1 MARSRN
7 IKPGFF
13 TNDELAECSPYARLL
28 FAGLWTIADRE
39 GRGEDRPKKIKV
51 LVLPF
56 DDVNVDELLETLSS
70 KGFIRRYKVDGDS
83 YFQIS
88 NWAKHQNPHHK
99 EIASVIPAPSE
110 HVDTVCEGYTPLSN
124 TIRERIKSR
133 DGEKC
138 NYCGSVHNLEIDHIT
153 PVSKGGNSTDD
164 NLQVLCKAC
173 NLLKFNHEVNQEEC
187 IKQGRVV
194 LASSMNHEQTNEI
207 ASCPTD
213 SLNLIPDS
221 PILIPFNTQAAD
233 APCQVD
239 DELPPV
245 KQDDLPPEP
254 QEADVHQ
261 MASRYAFEGS
271 VIRLSQKDFDCWKS
285 LFPNI
290 DLVVELTRLDL
301 EFSHEKPKSW
311 FTTASAK
318 LNYQNKQPTYSQPRK
333 TPVAEKFSTKNYGTT
348 DAPAWV
354 EE

>member
-28 FAGLWTIADRE
+28 FAGLWTIADKE
-39 GRGEDRPKKIKV
+39 GRLDDRPKKIKA

-56 DDVNVDELLETLSS
+56 DNVDCDELLQQLHQHN
-70 KGFIRRYKVDGDS
+70 FITRYSVDGGA
-83 YFQIS
+83 YVQIN
-88 NWAKHQNPHHK
+88 NWKKHQNPHCK
-99 EIASVIPAPSE
+99 ESASEIPEQVIQPIETKEAPDEHSISTVQEPEQNNLNPA
-110 HVDTVCEGYTPLSN
+110 
-124 TIRERIKSR
+124 
-133 DGEKC
+133 
-138 NYCGSVHNLEIDHIT
+138 
-153 PVSKGGNSTDD
+153 
-164 NLQVLCKAC
+164 
-173 NLLKFNHEVNQEEC
+173 
-187 IKQGRVV
+187 
-194 LASSMNHEQTNEI
+194 
-207 ASCPTD
+207 D

-239 DELPPV
+239 DELPPT
-245 KQDDLPPEP
+245 KQDELPPEP

-318 LNYQNKQPTYSQPRK
+318 LNYQNKQPSYSQPRK
-333 TPVAEKFSTKNYGTT
+333 SPVAEKFSTKNYGTT

>member
-28 FAGLWTIADRE
+28 FAGLWTIADKE
-39 GRGEDRPKKIKV
+39 GRLDDRPKKIKA

-56 DDVNVDELLETLSS
+56 DNVDCDELLQQLHQHN
-70 KGFIRRYKVDGDS
+70 FITRYSVDGGA
-83 YFQIS
+83 YVQIN
-88 NWAKHQNPHHK
+88 NWKKHQNPHCK
-99 EIASVIPAPSE
+99 ESASEIPEQVMQPIETKEAP
-110 HVDTVCEGYTPLSN
+110 DKYGANTVQEQEQN
-124 TIRERIKSR
+124 
-133 DGEKC
+133 
-138 NYCGSVHNLEIDHIT
+138 NLN
-153 PVSKGGNSTDD
+153 P
-164 NLQVLCKAC
+164 A
-173 NLLKFNHEVNQEEC
+173 
-187 IKQGRVV
+187 
-194 LASSMNHEQTNEI
+194 
-207 ASCPTD
+207 D

-318 LNYQNKQPTYSQPRK
+318 LNYQNKQPSYSQPRK

-348 DAPAWV
+348 DAPAWM